1 MVCITHPLTDICVVC
16 TLATVNIYVH
26 GVACIS
32 VPVLW
37 GTYPYMKV
45 LGHMIILLSYFFF
58 DNSFKLFFNIIY
70 FLLCWVFI
78 AVLMLSLVVGSR
90 GYSLAEVLGLLLS

>member
-1 MVCITHPLTDICVVC
+1 MVQQDHMVCITHPLTDICVVC

-45 LGHMIILLSYFFF
+45 LGHMIILLAYFF
-58 DNSFKLFFNIIY
+58 LIILLNY
-70 FLLCWVFI
+70 F
-78 AVLMLSLVVGSR
+78 
-90 GYSLAEVLGLLLS
+90 